1 MGIKVKAVERRMAF
15 NKEKDDWRYVISVDN
30 NGSLSESKV
39 IAEAALRSGLPKGTV
54 RTAWSAIGE
63 VISAWVTE
71 GHSVMIPQ
79 VGTLRFGVRGKAVAD
94 VENVK
99 TDLIESRRVVF
110 TPSQQIRQ
118 ELAST
123 PIAITCYDREGRV
136 VKRVNSGDAGDSSDS
151 DTPVTPGGG
160 SSDGDGGLSDGDE

>member
-15 NKEKDDWRYVISVDN
+15 NKDKDDWRYVISVDN

-54 RTAWSAIGE
+54 RTAWGAIGE
-63 VISAWVTE
+63 VIGAWVTE
-71 GHSVMIPQ
+71 GHSVVIPQ
-79 VGTLRFGVRGKAVAD
+79 VGTLRFGVKGKAVAD
-94 VENVK
+94 VDDVK

-118 ELAST
+118 ELAATS
-123 PIAITCYDREGRV
+123 IAITCYDREGRV
-136 VKRVNSGDAGDSSDS
+136 VKRVNSADPGTTD
-151 DTPVTPGGG
+151 PGGEPAG
-160 SSDGDGGLSDGDE
+160 PGTTDPGEDGVGGDDN